1 MSEPIAN
8 PVIAVLGSLNL
19 DTLLYVPHLPETGA
33 TVSAT
38 DMNIRLGGK
47 GANQAIAALRQ
58 GATVSMIGCVGN
70 DAGGLSYI
78 DNLLQQ
84 GINVSA
90 IQPYDEV
97 ISGRAYVTVDTQG
110 QNTIVVSPGANWYVT
125 ADFVAERADI
135 IDQADVLLTQ
145 LEVPVEGVVYALQRA
160 SEQGKTTIL
169 NPSPVSPD
177 FPWGQVPIDFL
188 IVNQYEAATL
198 LGRNVE
204 STKEAPEIR
213 EQMADLGIGTL
224 IITRGA
230 EPTFAFSAKQA
241 LKVPPPAVEA
251 VDTVGAGDSFAGA
264 FAVHWAQTCNLLT
277 SIRKA
282 NIAGA
287 LATLKEG
294 AQDAIPTLEEVENYG
309 KAPEPNETQALVKD
323 LPDEEELPSE
333 DISYE
338 EEAAAPEEE
347 PIDENLPS
355 AMDDE
360 EEEQK

>member
-8 PVIAVLGSLNL
+8 PVITVLGSLNL
-19 DTLLYVPHLPETGA
+19 DTLLYVPHLPTMGN

-38 DMNIRLGGK
+38 DLNIRFGGK

-58 GATVSMIGCVGN
+58 GAAVNLIGCVGH
-70 DAGGLSYI
+70 DGGGMSYVEG
-78 DNLLQQ
+78 LQAQ
-84 GINVSA
+84 GINVSNV
-90 IQPYDEV
+90 QPLDDV
-97 ISGRAYVTVDTQG
+97 ISGRAYITVDDEG

-125 ADFVAERADI
+125 AEFVAERTDV
-135 IDQADVLLTQ
+135 IDQADVLLAQ
-145 LEVPVEGVVYALQRA
+145 LEGPVEGVVYALQRA
-160 SEQGKTTIL
+160 HEMGKTTIL

-188 IVNQYEAATL
+188 IVNQYEAAAI
-198 LGRNVE
+198 LGKNVE
-204 STKEAPEIR
+204 STKEAPAIR

-241 LKVPPPAVEA
+241 LKVPPPTVEV

-264 FAVHWAQTCNLLT
+264 FAVYWAQTCNLL
-277 SIRKA
+277 SSLRKA

-287 LATLKEG
+287 LATQREG
-294 AQDAIPTLEEVENYG
+294 AQDAIPTLEEVENFG
-309 KAPEPNETQALVKD
+309 KAPEPVETEA
-323 LPDEEELPSE
+323 PAEEAPL
-333 DISYE
+333 E
-338 EEAAAPEEE
+338 EEAAEVP
-347 PIDENLPS
+347 DESSDEDSLPT
-355 AMDDE
+355 AMDDDE

>member
-19 DTLLYVPHLPETGA
+19 DTLLYVPKLPEPGA
-33 TVSAT
+33 TVAAT

-47 GANQAIAALRQ
+47 GANQALAALRQ
-58 GATVSMIGCVGN
+58 GATVHMIGCVGN
-70 DAGGLSYI
+70 DGGGLSYI
-78 DNLLQQ
+78 QNLDMQ
-84 GINVSA
+84 GVNVSG
-90 IQPYDEV
+90 IQPYEEV
-97 ISGRAYVTVDTQG
+97 ISGRAYITVDDLG
-110 QNTIVVSPGANWYVT
+110 QNSIVVSPGANWYVT
-125 ADFVAERADI
+125 AEFVAERADL

-145 LEVPVEGVVYALQRA
+145 LEGPVEGVVYALQRA
-160 SEQGKTTIL
+160 SEMGKTTIL

-188 IVNQYEAATL
+188 IVNQYEASAI

-213 EQMADLGIGTL
+213 SQMADLGIGTL
-224 IITRGA
+224 IITRGS

-264 FAVHWAQTCNLLT
+264 FAVHWAQTCNLLA
-277 SIRKA
+277 SLRKA

-287 LATLKEG
+287 LATLKDG
-294 AQDAIPTLEEVENYG
+294 AQDAIPTRDEVDNFG
-309 KAPEPNETQALVKD
+309 KAPEPTEN
-323 LPDEEELPSE
+323 ELPAEGTLDELPAE
-333 DISYE
+333 DALIE
-338 EEAAAPEEE
+338 EEAAAETEAVE
-347 PIDENLPS
+347 ASLPS

-360 EEEQK
+360 EEEEQK